1 MVLCVQ
7 STRRDVD
14 HATFRAV
21 LYRFALFDFYLTS
34 GVVHFAGVDEA
45 TVDHNARR
53 VGNDDVGFFTGDF
66 YHAL

>member
-1 MVLCVQ
+1 M
-7 STRRDVD
+7 
-14 HATFRAV
+14 
-21 LYRFALFDFYLTS
+21 
-34 GVVHFAGVDEA
+34 HFAGVDET